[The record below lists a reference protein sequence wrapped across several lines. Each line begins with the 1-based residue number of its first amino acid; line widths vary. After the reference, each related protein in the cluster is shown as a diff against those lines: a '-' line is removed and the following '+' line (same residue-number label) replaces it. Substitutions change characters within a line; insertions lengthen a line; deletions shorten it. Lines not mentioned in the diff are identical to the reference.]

1 MDPVHAIKHH
11 QVDFSN
17 FDNLAADVISKTI
30 ALSVFKKATRQQTGH
45 IKISPETLVRALQHN
60 LLFSYL
66 IDHVDPTLLTKQLL
80 TSALTHN
87 VSAAIIKKILKRR
100 PHIEISPEMLLQTN
114 DTGSFL
120 HLLEVISPPLLNE
133 QILTKAVQLSVNIE
147 DLEQLIFQR
156 TPTTLVS
163 KETILH
169 SLKNK
174 YTFSYLVQKSDP
186 DILTGDIL
194 DACVKKHLSTYM
206 LEKLFK
212 KSVNIP
218 ISENTLLL
226 SLQHKNITTY
236 SNVFSYLL
244 NKIDQSMITEE
255 LLIEALRCNISL
267 ATLHKMFTKNPF
279 LQATQQ
285 ALAAAKNN
293 EKIHNFLKKK
303 INPPL

>member
-1 MDPVHAIKHH
+1 M
-11 QVDFSN
+11 
-17 FDNLAADVISKTI
+17 
-30 ALSVFKKATRQQTGH
+30 
-45 IKISPETLVRALQHN
+45 
-60 LLFSYL
+60 
-66 IDHVDPTLLTKQLL
+66 
-80 TSALTHN
+80 
-87 VSAAIIKKILKRR
+87 
-100 PHIEISPEMLLQTN
+100 
-114 DTGSFL
+114 
-120 HLLEVISPPLLNE
+120 
-133 QILTKAVQLSVNIE
+133 
-147 DLEQLIFQR
+147 
-156 TPTTLVS
+156 S

-218 ISENTLLL
+218 ISKNTLLL

-244 NKIDQSMITEE
+244 DKIDQSMITEE
-255 LLIEALRCNISL
+255 LLLEALRCNISL
-267 ATLHKMFTKNPF
+267 VTLQKMFTKNPF

-285 ALAAAKNN
+285 ALAVAKNN

-303 INPPL
+303 INSPL